1 MCDDYTK
8 ILYLTPAPFP
18 PSSLFFSPTSVCV
31 YVCEGAVCATGN
43 QTQALDML
51 GQTLPLSFS
60 HGVCTILYKGLD
72 YVWILVSRGGPGTS
86 VLIERQLHVEF
97 KKAKSLKWRVECH
110 CPGLGK
116 TGRCWSKVASFCS
129 VVWKVWSLWNL
140 ATWLVTLETYL
151 KSARSH
157 SHKNKTKKEERDNSN
172 YMDGG

>member
-8 ILYLTPAPFP
+8 ILYLTPAPSP

-72 YVWILVSRGGPGTS
+72 CVDFGIQRRSWHLCAYR
-86 VLIERQLHVEF
+86 
-97 KKAKSLKWRVECH
+97 
-110 CPGLGK
+110 K
-116 TGRCWSKVASFCS
+116 TVAC
-129 VVWKVWSLWNL
+129 
-140 ATWLVTLETYL
+140 
-151 KSARSH
+151 
-157 SHKNKTKKEERDNSN
+157 
-172 YMDGG
+172 GI